1 MNNGEYLD
9 LFNLD
14 DESLKVLD
22 LYRQTKD
29 LYSRIKDAMGRK
41 PLAFLI
47 SNSSNQEIK
56 VDNGTN
62 SSTKIFTCQ

>member
-1 MNNGEYLD
+1 MNDREYLD

-22 LYRQTKD
+22 LYRQTMD
-29 LYSRIKDAMGRK
+29 MYSRIKNAMGRK
-41 PLAFLI
+41 PLTFQV
-47 SNSSNQEIK
+47 SNSSNQEVK
-56 VDNGTN
+56 VENGTN